1 MCVQTYLK
9 VSRHTSKYNIVFN
22 TSIIWKILKFLIT
35 KFQFVIKTIAC
46 STSILHKSLEVIS
59 QETQIIVRINK

>member
-35 KFQFVIKTIAC
+35 KFQFVI
-46 STSILHKSLEVIS
+46 
-59 QETQIIVRINK
+59 N